1 MNTTYP
7 TTTVEDTFMTRQ
19 TIADTNEKLTMAKEA
34 FVYRDQ
40 HIDHIAN
47 YWGNT
52 DTIKHLNMLDA
63 SRELYERDIAGI
75 KSKYKSL

>member
-7 TTTVEDTFMTRQ
+7 TTTVEDTLTTSDM
-19 TIADTNEKLTMAKEA
+19 NEKLTMAKEA
-34 FVYRDQ
+34 LVYRDQ

-75 KSKYKSL
+75 KSKYRSL

>member
-7 TTTVEDTFMTRQ
+7 TTTVEDTLTTSDM
-19 TIADTNEKLTMAKEA
+19 NEKLTMAKEA
-34 FVYRDQ
+34 FVFRDQ
-40 HIDHIAN
+40 YIE
-47 YWGNT
+47 
-52 DTIKHLNMLDA
+52 HLISKDSTPDMLEYLTMFDA